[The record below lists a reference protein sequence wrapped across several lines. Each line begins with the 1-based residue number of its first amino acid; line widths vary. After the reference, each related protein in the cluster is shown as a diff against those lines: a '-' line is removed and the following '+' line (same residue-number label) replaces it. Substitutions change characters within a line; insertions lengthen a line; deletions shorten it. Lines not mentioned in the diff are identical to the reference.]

1 MTALFALASAVL
13 IGGADF
19 VGGLGSRR
27 APAPVVAASAQVIGL
42 ALALP
47 LALIWTWDA
56 VTLEDVV
63 LSVGGG
69 IAVGLGLV
77 AFYSA
82 MTLGM
87 ISLVAPI
94 AAVTGA
100 ALPVCIGLVRG
111 EDPGPVAL
119 VGIVLALVAVASVS
133 IAPGGV
139 TLVPGGTGARVI
151 LLALLAGL
159 LFGVFYVF
167 LTGVDES
174 AGMWPV
180 ALMRV
185 GSIAGLAVVLLV
197 LRAPVV
203 RPAHGVLTISLTVA
217 VLEVAATVPLLLALQ
232 RGPISI
238 AAVLASLYP
247 VTTTLLAAGL
257 LHERLSR
264 PQLAGVVLALVAV
277 VLVSTG

>member
-1 MTALFALASAVL
+1 MTAVFALASAVL

-27 APAPVVAASAQVIGL
+27 APAPVLAASAQVIGL
-42 ALALP
+42 ALAVP
-47 LALIWTWDA
+47 LALVWPWDA
-56 VTLEDVV
+56 VTLDDVV

-69 IAVGLGLV
+69 IAGGLGIA
-77 AFYSA
+77 AFYTA
-82 MTLGM
+82 MQIGM

-100 ALPVCIGLVRG
+100 VLPVCVGLARG

-119 VGIVLALVAVASVS
+119 AGIVLALIAVTAVSV
-133 IAPGGV
+133 APGSV
-139 TLVPGGTGARVI
+139 TLVPGDAGTRVI
-151 LLALLAGL
+151 LLALLAGV
-159 LFGVFYVF
+159 LFGVFFV
-167 LTGVDES
+167 LLAGVDED

-180 ALMRV
+180 ALVRV
-185 GSIAGLAVVLLV
+185 GTAAGLAVVVLA
-197 LRAPVV
+197 LRAPV
-203 RPAHGVLTISLTVA
+203 RAARGVLTVSLTVA

-232 RGPISI
+232 RGPVSI

-247 VTTTLLAAGL
+247 VTTVLLAAGL

-264 PQLAGVVLALVAV
+264 PQLAGVVLALVAA